1 MQVAPLG
8 QTEKRLA
15 GMQLVNALCKKNTTN
30 FFCAVTKIKMD
41 VIRSAR
47 ESNAF
52 KAASGPLSARSS
64 TTNESV
70 LLRLTEIGGFSAQGV
85 EGADAMKCC

>member
-15 GMQLVNALCKKNTTN
+15 SMQLVNALCKKKKHHELLLRRDKN
-30 FFCAVTKIKMD
+30 KMD

-64 TTNESV
+64 KTNESV
-70 LLRLTEIGGFSAQGV
+70 LLRLTEM
-85 EGADAMKCC
+85 ADLAHRAWRAPMP